1 MSSFYWAAFPFDNLC
16 LVEDPPANYTYAG
29 VHTFNVTD
37 LWGDN
42 PQTFNR
48 TVYPTDPVYRYC
60 NQDFILRVQDEYY
73 FPFIYREGVEG
84 GGEWMTEDQRFLTSI
99 YGWTSVGILCTTAG
113 RFLLTFLW
121 YIKGIFHMSFDVSYM
136 HTLMS
141 TLGLTEVWFS
151 NVFSPFL
158 CLFSHK
164 ATIKGLNSTTSVTLQ
179 ATFRRFEVEYFH
191 THWLFANATKSK
203 RSCLIGCVWRIDEFF
218 VGLRVDS
225 MRWPLMSF
233 FAPYFLPCRRIQIET
248 TNTTIWLRMLIMSW
262 LAQIV
267 AQNTVSRDVSIGH
280 QIDEKVSRR
289 RNVNL
294 KRE

>member
-1 MSSFYWAAFPFDNLC
+1 MTKIMFLAFWYCSIFPGGFFFSALALFVNYYTDRFSLMRSWQRSPHVSTEISEYSRKFFFSMACIFLVTMSSFYWAAFPFYNLC

-141 TLGLTEVWFS
+141 TLGLTEV
-151 NVFSPFL
+151 
-158 CLFSHK
+158 
-164 ATIKGLNSTTSVTLQ
+164 
-179 ATFRRFEVEYFH
+179 
-191 THWLFANATKSK
+191 
-203 RSCLIGCVWRIDEFF
+203 
-218 VGLRVDS
+218 
-225 MRWPLMSF
+225 
-233 FAPYFLPCRRIQIET
+233 
-248 TNTTIWLRMLIMSW
+248 
-262 LAQIV
+262 
-267 AQNTVSRDVSIGH
+267 
-280 QIDEKVSRR
+280 
-289 RNVNL
+289 
-294 KRE
+294 